1 MLHNFLFSWWQA
13 RFITEKIWNVQGLKN
28 EWYII
33 IHGGLYS
40 TWKNCPSDD
49 KLSANHSHARTDM
62 QDWNTDAVLLDSNS
76 FVNNEF
82 ENMQTTCSHKISNIL
97 VLYTFTFFNIFFH
110 LSYWNPLK
118 IMSGLLSPLCTHS
131 LMYCEITF
139 PRNLHTIHSRKS
151 INAQAL
157 LLYVANI
164 LPATQCQKKFAIHI
178 QSQNK

>member
-1 MLHNFLFSWWQA
+1 MVDSIVHGKTVQVMTSCQPTTA
-13 RFITEKIWNVQGLKN
+13 MQGLTCK
-28 EWYII
+28 
-33 IHGGLYS
+33 
-40 TWKNCPSDD
+40 
-49 KLSANHSHARTDM
+49 
-62 QDWNTDAVLLDSNS
+62 DWNTNTVLLDSNS

-178 QSQNK
+178 QSQNKYAYVITNTCYKLLTSIPELFQPMVFQ